1 MWEDKHMSNL
11 GAIMASEIAE
21 TPKVFKAILDNK
33 DAFNSVK
40 NVLVDEKIQSV
51 LILARG
57 TSDNAAHYL
66 KYLIETQIGLPVGLT
81 SPSSVTVY
89 GSELKYSNTLVV
101 AISQSGQSPDLV
113 KFATAARQ
121 ANAYVI
127 AMTNDD
133 SSPLATVAHNHFSL
147 LAGPELAVAATKSYN
162 AQLLVSYLLV
172 AAWTGKQ
179 VNGEQIISEAARL
192 VGTTDLVSKAVAA
205 ATRDNE
211 VVILGRGFAY
221 PNAREA
227 ALKIQE
233 TCKISVQ
240 GLSTADY
247 LHGPISALT
256 PETQV
261 FIVAPAHLPTP
272 SITEAVVKIRAT
284 NPRIFWI
291 GNGGTPTGDDIVLAG
306 STCDDEVASTLVDA
320 IVLQRFALEFAVA
333 SGYDPAKI
341 FYCAES
347 ILLTEYRGRG
357 IYPKFFEAR
366 EGHARHLGRFD
377 LCTFCC
383 VQRPVDHPLRPKDYV
398 PLDRIWTK
406 FGYVKNEALTTT
418 YDWKDVDQADETPK
432 PMVFWTK
439 SLVNPS

>member
-1 MWEDKHMSNL
+1 MSKL

-21 TPKVFKAILDNK
+21 TPKVFTAILNNMQ
-33 DAFNSVK
+33 AFDSVK
-40 NVLVDEKIQSV
+40 NVLLEEKIQSV

-89 GSELKYSNTLVV
+89 NAELKYANTLIV

-133 SSPLATVAHNHFSL
+133 KSPLATIAHNHFSL

-162 AQLLVSYLLV
+162 AQLLISYLLV
-172 AAWTGKQ
+172 ASWTGKK
-179 VNGEQIISEAARL
+179 VNGEQLISEATRIA
-192 VGTTDLVSKAVAA
+192 GTADLVSKAVATA
-205 ATRDNE
+205 SRDKE

-256 PETQV
+256 PDTQV
-261 FIVAPAHLPTP
+261 FIVAPSHMPAS
-272 SITEAVVKIRAT
+272 SITEATTKIRKT
-284 NPRIFWI
+284 SSRIFWI
-291 GNGGTPTGDDIVLAG
+291 GNGGTPQGDDIVLAG
-306 STCDDEVASTLVDA
+306 SHCDDEITCTLVDA
-320 IVLQRFALEFAVA
+320 MVLQRFALEFAVA
-333 SGYDPAKI
+333 SGYDPDAPEGLSKVT
-341 FYCAES
+341 
-347 ILLTEYRGRG
+347 LT
-357 IYPKFFEAR
+357 
-366 EGHARHLGRFD
+366 
-377 LCTFCC
+377 
-383 VQRPVDHPLRPKDYV
+383 
-398 PLDRIWTK
+398 
-406 FGYVKNEALTTT
+406 N
-418 YDWKDVDQADETPK
+418 
-432 PMVFWTK
+432 
-439 SLVNPS
+439 

>member
-1 MWEDKHMSNL
+1 MSSL

-33 DAFNSVK
+33 AAFDAVK
-40 NVLVDEKIQSV
+40 DVLLEQKIQSV

-66 KYLIETQIGLPVGLT
+66 KYLIETRIGLPVGLT

-113 KFATAARQ
+113 KFATAARKS
-121 ANAYVI
+121 NAYVI

-133 SSPLATVAHNHFSL
+133 KSPLATIAHNHFSL

-162 AQLLVSYLLV
+162 AQLLISYLLV
-172 AAWTGKQ
+172 AAWTDKQ
-179 VNGEQIISEAARL
+179 VNSEQIIGEATRL
-192 VGTTDLVSKAVAA
+192 AATQDLVSEAVSISS
-205 ATRDNE
+205 RDKE
-211 VVILGRGFAY
+211 IVILGRGFAY

-256 PETQV
+256 SETQL
-261 FIVAPAHLPTP
+261 FIVAPSHMPAS
-272 SITEAVVKIRAT
+272 SITEATVKIRKT
-284 NPRIFWI
+284 SSRIFWI
-291 GNGGTPTGDDIVLAG
+291 GNGGMPEGDDIVLAG
-306 STCDDEVASTLVDA
+306 SNCDDEIASTIVDA

-333 SGYDPAKI
+333 SGYDPDAPVGLSKVT
-341 FYCAES
+341 
-347 ILLTEYRGRG
+347 LT
-357 IYPKFFEAR
+357 
-366 EGHARHLGRFD
+366 
-377 LCTFCC
+377 
-383 VQRPVDHPLRPKDYV
+383 
-398 PLDRIWTK
+398 
-406 FGYVKNEALTTT
+406 N
-418 YDWKDVDQADETPK
+418 
-432 PMVFWTK
+432 
-439 SLVNPS
+439 

>member
-1 MWEDKHMSNL
+1 MSKL
-11 GAIMASEIAE
+11 VVIMASEIAE
-21 TPKVFKAILDNK
+21 TPKVFTAILDNK
-33 DAFNSVK
+33 KAFDSVK
-40 NVLVDEKIQSV
+40 DVLLEEKIQSV

-89 GSELKYSNTLVV
+89 NAELKYANTLIV

-121 ANAYVI
+121 ANAYII

-133 SSPLATVAHNHFSL
+133 KSPLATIAHNHFSL

-162 AQLLVSYLLV
+162 AQLLISYLLV
-172 AAWTGKQ
+172 ASWTGKN
-179 VNGEQIISEAARL
+179 VNGEQLISEATRIA
-192 VGTTDLVSKAVAA
+192 GPADLVAKAVATA
-205 ATRDNE
+205 SREKE

-256 PETQV
+256 PDTQV
-261 FIVAPAHLPTP
+261 FIVAPSHMPAS
-272 SITEAVVKIRAT
+272 SITEATTKIRKT
-284 NPRIFWI
+284 SSRIFWI
-291 GNGGTPTGDDIVLAG
+291 GNGGTPQGDDIVLAG
-306 STCDDEVASTLVDA
+306 SNCDDEITSTLVDA
-320 IVLQRFALEFAVA
+320 MVLQRFALEFAVA
-333 SGYDPAKI
+333 SGYDPDAPEGLSKVT
-341 FYCAES
+341 
-347 ILLTEYRGRG
+347 LT
-357 IYPKFFEAR
+357 
-366 EGHARHLGRFD
+366 
-377 LCTFCC
+377 
-383 VQRPVDHPLRPKDYV
+383 
-398 PLDRIWTK
+398 
-406 FGYVKNEALTTT
+406 N
-418 YDWKDVDQADETPK
+418 
-432 PMVFWTK
+432 
-439 SLVNPS
+439 

>member
-1 MWEDKHMSNL
+1 MNQL
-11 GAIMASEIAE
+11 GTIMASEISE
-21 TPKVFKAILDNK
+21 TPKVFRTLLENK
-33 DAFNSVK
+33 DAFASIK
-40 NVLVDEKIQSV
+40 NVLIEEKIQSV

-89 GSELKYSNTLVV
+89 GSVLKYSHTLII

-121 ANAYVI
+121 SNAYLI
-127 AMTNDD
+127 AITNDD
-133 SSPLATVAHNHFSL
+133 KSPLAAIAHHHFSL
-147 LAGPELAVAATKSYN
+147 LAGPELAVAATKSYS

-172 AAWTGKQ
+172 AEWTGKKI
-179 VNGEQIISEAARL
+179 NGEQIISEATRIAQ
-192 VGTTDLVSKAVAA
+192 TTGLVSEAVNAA
-205 ATRDNE
+205 SRDKE

-256 PETQV
+256 SETQV
-261 FIVAPAHLPTP
+261 FIVAPSHLPES
-272 SITEAVVKIRAT
+272 SISEATVKIRAI

-291 GNGGTPTGDDIVLAG
+291 GNGGTPKGGDIVMPG
-306 STCDDEVASTLVDA
+306 SNCDDEITSTIVDA
-320 IVLQRFALEFAVA
+320 IVLQRFALEFSVA
-333 SGYDPAKI
+333 AGFNPDAPFGLSKVT
-341 FYCAES
+341 
-347 ILLTEYRGRG
+347 LT
-357 IYPKFFEAR
+357 
-366 EGHARHLGRFD
+366 
-377 LCTFCC
+377 
-383 VQRPVDHPLRPKDYV
+383 
-398 PLDRIWTK
+398 
-406 FGYVKNEALTTT
+406 N
-418 YDWKDVDQADETPK
+418 
-432 PMVFWTK
+432 
-439 SLVNPS
+439 

>member
-1 MWEDKHMSNL
+1 MSKL

-21 TPKVFKAILDNK
+21 TPQVFTSI
-33 DAFNSVK
+33 VK
-40 NVLVDEKIQSV
+40 NQQAFDAVKDVLLEEKIQSV

-89 GSELKYSNTLVV
+89 NAELKYANTLIV

-121 ANAYVI
+121 ANAYII

-133 SSPLATVAHNHFSL
+133 KSPLATIAHNHFSL

-162 AQLLVSYLLV
+162 AQLLISYLLV
-172 AAWTGKQ
+172 ASWTGKK
-179 VNGEQIISEAARL
+179 VNGEQLISEATRIAT
-192 VGTTDLVSKAVAA
+192 TTDLVSHAVAA
-205 ATRDNE
+205 VSRE
-211 VVILGRGFAY
+211 KELVILGRGFAY

-256 PETQV
+256 SDTQV
-261 FIVAPAHLPTP
+261 FIVAPSHMPAL
-272 SITEAVVKIRAT
+272 SITEATTKIRKT
-284 NPRIFWI
+284 SSRIFWI
-291 GNGGTPTGDDIVLAG
+291 GNGGTPQGDDIVLAG
-306 STCDDEVASTLVDA
+306 SNCDDEITSTLVDA
-320 IVLQRFALEFAVA
+320 MVLQRFALEFAVA
-333 SGYDPAKI
+333 SGYDPDAPEGLSKVT
-341 FYCAES
+341 
-347 ILLTEYRGRG
+347 LT
-357 IYPKFFEAR
+357 
-366 EGHARHLGRFD
+366 
-377 LCTFCC
+377 
-383 VQRPVDHPLRPKDYV
+383 
-398 PLDRIWTK
+398 
-406 FGYVKNEALTTT
+406 N
-418 YDWKDVDQADETPK
+418 
-432 PMVFWTK
+432 
-439 SLVNPS
+439 

>member
-1 MWEDKHMSNL
+1 MRNL

-33 DAFNSVK
+33 DAFNSMK

-89 GSELKYSNTLVV
+89 NSDLKYSNTLVV

-113 KFATAARQ
+113 KFATAAR
-121 ANAYVI
+121 AAKAYVI

-133 SSPLATVAHNHFSL
+133 ASPLATIAHNHFSL

-162 AQLLVSYLLV
+162 AQLLISYLLV
-172 AAWTGKQ
+172 MTWTGKE
-179 VNGEQIISEAARL
+179 VDAEQIISEAMRISA
-192 VGTTDLVSKAVAA
+192 TQYLVSNAVASVS
-205 ATRDNE
+205 RDKE
-211 VVILGRGFAY
+211 LVILGRGFAY

-256 PETQV
+256 PDTQV
-261 FIVAPAHLPTP
+261 FIVAPAHLPAS
-272 SITEAVVKIRAT
+272 SITEATVKIRKT
-284 NPRIFWI
+284 CQRIFWI
-291 GNGGTPTGDDIVLAG
+291 GNGGTPKGDDIVLAG
-306 STCDDEVASTLVDA
+306 ANCDDEITSTLVDA

-333 SGYDPAKI
+333 CGYDPDAPEGLSKVT
-341 FYCAES
+341 
-347 ILLTEYRGRG
+347 LT
-357 IYPKFFEAR
+357 
-366 EGHARHLGRFD
+366 
-377 LCTFCC
+377 
-383 VQRPVDHPLRPKDYV
+383 
-398 PLDRIWTK
+398 
-406 FGYVKNEALTTT
+406 N
-418 YDWKDVDQADETPK
+418 
-432 PMVFWTK
+432 
-439 SLVNPS
+439 